1 MREMTRA
8 QKIRAFNESNAPF
21 YLVDHTDE
29 VSLCCVF
36 HPMPDSVFSLGQEA
50 FNRYAER
57 IGDPVKDE
65 YGLFTHGSG
74 YEWEYV
80 FRKAFENDPNIGKVS
95 FDCEAGGFFCYG
107 ESVDMMA
114 DFGRR
119 FRQILNDTDSL
130 TELICKAVPEGEQ
143 REAELEQLRSTVR
156 GFLMEHPKAT
166 VDLVTPEGYL
176 RLTPEDGKALL
187 DGKPAQISSG
197 VSGFACGVD
206 ADILLDMQI
215 GTCAQER
222 SDENRFFIMAEP
234 PMEESEDFCIS
245 TPGKKPFGMV
255 REINGVTAIGRT
267 VTVPEPLSVQ
277 LPRTIVITA
286 WGTVLAASW
295 IAMDLPVSIGYLPI
309 PCSRNPTTAGSP
321 RAISGGQSSFIS
333 PTMISDGT
341 SR

>member
-1 MREMTRA
+1 M
-8 QKIRAFNESNAPF
+8 
-21 YLVDHTDE
+21 
-29 VSLCCVF
+29 
-36 HPMPDSVFSLGQEA
+36 
-50 FNRYAER
+50 
-57 IGDPVKDE
+57 
-65 YGLFTHGSG
+65 
-74 YEWEYV
+74 
-80 FRKAFENDPNIGKVS
+80 S

-234 PMEESEDFCIS
+234 PMEESEDF
-245 TPGKKPFGMV
+245 GM
-255 REINGVTAIGRT
+255 
-267 VTVPEPLSVQ
+267 
-277 LPRTIVITA
+277 
-286 WGTVLAASW
+286 
-295 IAMDLPVSIGYLPI
+295 
-309 PCSRNPTTAGSP
+309 
-321 RAISGGQSSFIS
+321 
-333 PTMISDGT
+333 TM
-341 SR
+341 

>member
-80 FRKAFENDPNIGKVS
+80 FRKALENDPNIGKVS

-197 VSGFACGVD
+197 VSGFACGVTR
-206 ADILLDMQI
+206 I
-215 GTCAQER
+215 
-222 SDENRFFIMAEP
+222 
-234 PMEESEDFCIS
+234 
-245 TPGKKPFGMV
+245 
-255 REINGVTAIGRT
+255 
-267 VTVPEPLSVQ
+267 
-277 LPRTIVITA
+277 
-286 WGTVLAASW
+286 
-295 IAMDLPVSIGYLPI
+295 
-309 PCSRNPTTAGSP
+309 
-321 RAISGGQSSFIS
+321 
-333 PTMISDGT
+333 
-341 SR
+341 

>member
-156 GFLMEHPKAT
+156 GFLIAKTLGDWMDT
-166 VDLVTPEGYL
+166 VNHRT
-176 RLTPEDGKALL
+176 GK
-187 DGKPAQISSG
+187 
-197 VSGFACGVD
+197 
-206 ADILLDMQI
+206 
-215 GTCAQER
+215 
-222 SDENRFFIMAEP
+222 
-234 PMEESEDFCIS
+234 
-245 TPGKKPFGMV
+245 
-255 REINGVTAIGRT
+255 
-267 VTVPEPLSVQ
+267 
-277 LPRTIVITA
+277 
-286 WGTVLAASW
+286 
-295 IAMDLPVSIGYLPI
+295 
-309 PCSRNPTTAGSP
+309 
-321 RAISGGQSSFIS
+321 
-333 PTMISDGT
+333 
-341 SR
+341 

>member
-65 YGLFTHGSG
+65 YGLYTHGSG

-95 FDCEAGGFFCYG
+95 YDCEAGGFFCYG

-119 FRQILNDTDSL
+119 FRQIMNDTDSL

-143 REAELEQLRSTVR
+143 RETELQQLRSTVR

-187 DGKPAQISSG
+187 DGKPACPDSVWGSRIRLRRGCRYHSG
-197 VSGFACGVD
+197 Y
-206 ADILLDMQI
+206 ADWHL
-215 GTCAQER
+215 CA
-222 SDENRFFIMAEP
+222 
-234 PMEESEDFCIS
+234 
-245 TPGKKPFGMV
+245 
-255 REINGVTAIGRT
+255 
-267 VTVPEPLSVQ
+267 
-277 LPRTIVITA
+277 
-286 WGTVLAASW
+286 GTV
-295 IAMDLPVSIGYLPI
+295 
-309 PCSRNPTTAGSP
+309 R
-321 RAISGGQSSFIS
+321 
-333 PTMISDGT
+333 
-341 SR
+341 

>member
-1 MREMTRA
+1 MSEMTRA

-65 YGLFTHGSG
+65 YGLYTHGIG

-119 FRQILNDTDSL
+119 FRQIMNDTDSL

-143 REAELEQLRSTVR
+143 REAELQQLRSTVR

-176 RLTPEDGKALL
+176 RLTPEDSKALL
-187 DGKPAQISSG
+187 DGKPARISPG
-197 VSGFACGVD
+197 VPGFACGVD
-206 ADILLDMQI
+206 ADIILDMQI

-234 PMEESEDFCIS
+234 PMEESEDF
-245 TPGKKPFGMV
+245 GM
-255 REINGVTAIGRT
+255 
-267 VTVPEPLSVQ
+267 
-277 LPRTIVITA
+277 
-286 WGTVLAASW
+286 
-295 IAMDLPVSIGYLPI
+295 
-309 PCSRNPTTAGSP
+309 
-321 RAISGGQSSFIS
+321 
-333 PTMISDGT
+333 TM
-341 SR
+341 

>member
-187 DGKPAQISSG
+187 DGKPALQVEPSEFELIKYPER
-197 VSGFACGVD
+197 
-206 ADILLDMQI
+206 
-215 GTCAQER
+215 GTCLYRCGNER
-222 SDENRFFIMAEP
+222 YLLQVIAPEYKAAMF
-234 PMEESEDFCIS
+234 
-245 TPGKKPFGMV
+245 GKAG
-255 REINGVTAIGRT
+255 GR
-267 VTVPEPLSVQ
+267 
-277 LPRTIVITA
+277 
-286 WGTVLAASW
+286 
-295 IAMDLPVSIGYLPI
+295 
-309 PCSRNPTTAGSP
+309 
-321 RAISGGQSSFIS
+321 
-333 PTMISDGT
+333 
-341 SR
+341 

>member
-21 YLVDHTDE
+21 YLVDHKDE

-95 FDCEAGGFFCYG
+95 YDCEAGGFFCYG

-119 FRQILNDTDSL
+119 FRQIMNDTDSL

-143 REAELEQLRSTVR
+143 RETELQQLRSTVR

-176 RLTPEDGKALL
+176 RLTPEDGKVLL

-234 PMEESEDFCIS
+234 PMEESEDF
-245 TPGKKPFGMV
+245 GM
-255 REINGVTAIGRT
+255 
-267 VTVPEPLSVQ
+267 
-277 LPRTIVITA
+277 
-286 WGTVLAASW
+286 
-295 IAMDLPVSIGYLPI
+295 
-309 PCSRNPTTAGSP
+309 
-321 RAISGGQSSFIS
+321 
-333 PTMISDGT
+333 TM
-341 SR
+341 